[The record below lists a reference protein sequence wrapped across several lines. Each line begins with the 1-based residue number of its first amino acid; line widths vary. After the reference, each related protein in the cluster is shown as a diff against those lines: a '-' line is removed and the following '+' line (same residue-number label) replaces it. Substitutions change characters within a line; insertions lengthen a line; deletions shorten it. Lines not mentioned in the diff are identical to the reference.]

1 MTSSLSS
8 FTRTMTLDGLNF
20 GCSVDDRE
28 MVETLLDIG
37 HCVVLRTCEADG
49 DVMSIEAS
57 VDHIHLAFDV
67 ATIYCP
73 NSFVIFPNGLG
84 IKGENA
90 KGVGRKNF
98 TAIAMINVDGV

>member
-28 MVETLLDIG
+28 MVEALLDIG
-37 HCVVLRTCEADG
+37 HCVVLRTCETDG
-49 DVMSIEAS
+49 DVMAIEAS
-57 VDHIHLAFDV
+57 VDHIWLAYDV
-67 ATIYCP
+67 ATNYCP

-84 IKGENA
+84 VKGINA
-90 KGVGRKNF
+90 KGMGRTDF